1 MYHVCRRERLRDG
14 KSSILKQGNLFK
26 KRKRG
31 KLGPSDLRIPNIFE
45 TATLARTRGKIRRG
59 MEFRSE
65 GRSLLKVLSSRSSE
79 ARTSVILA
87 AKLKLGE
94 GRGCRRRLQVGDKQ
108 NGITPDETTKKKR
121 HPGSSPL
128 PFRPAEPAKR
138 KGRGSGG
145 GDEATR

>member
-1 MYHVCRRERLRDG
+1 MRDG

-121 HPGSSPL
+121 HPGS
-128 PFRPAEPAKR
+128 
-138 KGRGSGG
+138 
-145 GDEATR
+145 